1 MRVLVTGGAG
11 YIGSHAV
18 KRLLEDGHDVV
29 VVDNLSRGHPG
40 AISRLRTL
48 PGVTEKRLV
57 LHACDIGDR
66 PTIERLLKDHGTEV
80 VLHFAA
86 LAYVRESVDQ
96 PLPYYRTNTA
106 GALALLE
113 AVAGA
118 GVNRFIFS
126 STCATYGDVPA
137 GSIPI
142 GEDAPQRPINPYGWS
157 KLFVEQM
164 LADHAAQRHRAG
176 EPFGFAALR
185 YFNVAGCDRTG
196 LLGEHHEPETH
207 IIPLLLQTVLGIRDS
222 FTILGTDYPTPD
234 GTCIRDYIHVEDLVD
249 AHVLVMNRLRPGEQ
263 LRYNLGNG
271 SPRSVR
277 EIIASVERVTGR
289 TPAIKQAQRATGDPP
304 VLFADASR
312 ITRELGWSPAVT
324 DLDEIVR
331 SAWRWFERQPAGYAT
346 EAAVR

>member
-11 YIGSHAV
+11 YIGSHAA
-18 KRLLEDGHDVV
+18 KRLLDDGHDVV
-29 VVDNLSRGHPG
+29 VVDNLSRGHS
-40 AISRLRTL
+40 AAVSRLRTL

-57 LHACDIGDR
+57 FQACDIADR
-66 PTIERLLKDHGTEV
+66 PTIERLLKDHGVEV
-80 VLHFAA
+80 VMHFAA

-96 PLPYYRTNTA
+96 PLPYYRGNTA

-113 AVAGA
+113 AVAAA

-126 STCATYGDVPA
+126 STCATYGDVPMDRV
-137 GSIPI
+137 PI
-142 GEDAPQRPINPYGWS
+142 TEDAPQRPINPYGWS

-164 LADHAAQRHRAG
+164 LTDHAAQQERAG
-176 EPFGFAALR
+176 RPFGFAALR

-207 IIPLLLQTVLGIRDS
+207 IIPLLLQTAMGVRDS

-263 LRYNLGNG
+263 MRFNLGNG

-277 EIIASVERVTGR
+277 EIIASVERVTGK
-289 TPAIKQAQRATGDPP
+289 AIATREAPRALGDPP
-304 VLFADASR
+304 RLFADASK
-312 ITRELGWSPAVT
+312 ITRELGWTPTVT
-324 DLDEIVR
+324 ELDEIVR
-331 SAWRWFERQPAGYAT
+331 SAWRWFELHPKGYTT
-346 EAAVR
+346 EATAR